1 MAMQNA
7 SMDNPDEIVNQAVSG
22 SRQATRDLFRVVYDD
37 LRIVAAARLAGETP
51 GQTLTATALVHE
63 AFLKLNPESKW
74 NDSAHLYRTAAK
86 AMRQI
91 LIDAARRKNSLK
103 RGGPID
109 RQDISCD
116 ETMARRNPIDP
127 VEFQEAIERLEA
139 ASPQA
144 AEVFELRYYA
154 GLTWEHIA
162 QTLGVSVEKTESL
175 WRYARAKL
183 ASSITDSG

>member
-1 MAMQNA
+1 MQRGI
-7 SMDNPDEIVNQAVSG
+7 SMENPDEIINQAVAG

-37 LRIVAAARLAGETP
+37 LRRVAAAHLAGEAP

-63 AFLKLNPESKW
+63 AFLKLNPESQW
-74 NDSAHLYRTAAK
+74 NDPAHLYRTAAK

-91 LIDAARRKNSLK
+91 LIDAARRKKSLK
-103 RGGPID
+103 RGATFD
-109 RQDISCD
+109 RQDIFCNEMMS
-116 ETMARRNPIDP
+116 RRNPIDP

-139 ASPQA
+139 ANPQA

-154 GLTWEHIA
+154 GLTWENIA
-162 QTLGVSVEKTESL
+162 QFLGVSVEKIESL

-183 ASSITDSG
+183 ASSITDSN